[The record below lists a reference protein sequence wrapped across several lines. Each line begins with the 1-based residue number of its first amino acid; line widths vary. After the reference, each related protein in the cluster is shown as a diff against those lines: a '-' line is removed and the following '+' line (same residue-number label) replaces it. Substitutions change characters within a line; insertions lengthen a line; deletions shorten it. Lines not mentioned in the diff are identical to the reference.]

1 MAAIQGAGAAGA
13 EAGSTAMGR
22 IVLASLVGTTIEFYD
37 FYIFG
42 TAAALVFGPMFFP
55 KSAPETQALNAY
67 LTFGIAFLA
76 RPVGS
81 FLFGH
86 FGDRI
91 GRKSALVATMLMM
104 GLATTLIGALPGY
117 ATAGVLAPWLLAAL
131 RFLQGVGLGGEW
143 GGAALIATENA
154 PDGRRAWFG
163 MFPQLGPPIGFFI
176 ATGLF
181 LALLIGFG
189 EAAFVDWAWRVPFLA
204 SAILVAIGLYVRV
217 ALEETPAFKAAMA
230 LDKRIAVPL
239 GAVLRDYW
247 RPLIQGSLAI
257 VVCYALFY
265 IATVYMIGY
274 GVRSLGLSRVSL
286 LEMLCVAIVFMAV
299 ATPVSAALADRVGRR
314 PVLLVSAVIAAAV
327 GLMMPALLA
336 QGPGGV
342 LAFLSLAL
350 GAMGLTFAPLGA
362 LLPELFPTEVRY
374 TGAASAYNLGGIL
387 GASLAPSLAQ
397 LLEAA
402 GGIAWVG
409 YYIAVAAAI
418 SFLAILS
425 MRETARRP
433 RGWLTL
439 DRRGHACLRG
449 SDLLDDRLRFAPA
462 GLKRKRAVMA
472 ELVDAL
478 A

>member
-1 MAAIQGAGAAGA
+1 
-13 EAGSTAMGR
+13 MGR

-86 FGDRI
+86 FGDRV

-117 ATAGVLAPWLLAAL
+117 AAAGVLAPWLLAAL

-239 GAVLRDYW
+239 GAVLRDHW
-247 RPLIQGSLAI
+247 GPLIQGSLAI

-265 IATVYMIGY
+265 ISTVYMLGY
-274 GVRSLGLSRVSL
+274 GVRSLGLSRVDL
-286 LEMLCVAIVFMAV
+286 LKMLCLAIVFMAV
-299 ATPVSAALADRVGRR
+299 ATPISAALADRVGRR
-314 PVLLVSAVIAAAV
+314 PVLLVSAIIAAAI
-327 GLMMPALLA
+327 GLLMPALVGHGA
-336 QGPGGV
+336 GGV
-342 LAFLSLAL
+342 LIFLSLAL

-397 LLEAA
+397 VLEAA

-409 YYIAVAAAI
+409 YYIAAAAVI
-418 SFLAILS
+418 SFFAILS
-425 MRETARRP
+425 MRETR
-433 RGWLTL
+433 
-439 DRRGHACLRG
+439 D
-449 SDLLDDRLRFAPA
+449 APA
-462 GLKRKRAVMA
+462 AR
-472 ELVDAL
+472 
-478 A
+478 

>member
-1 MAAIQGAGAAGA
+1 MAAIEGAGTARA
-13 EAGSTAMGR
+13 EAGRTAMGR

-230 LDKRIAVPL
+230 RDKRIAVPL
-239 GAVLRDYW
+239 AAVLRDYW

-265 IATVYMIGY
+265 ISTVYMIGY

-286 LEMLCVAIVFMAV
+286 LEMLCVAVVFMAV
-299 ATPVSAALADRVGRR
+299 ATPISAALADRVGRR

-350 GAMGLTFAPLGA
+350 GVMGLTFAPLGA

-409 YYIAVAAAI
+409 YYIAVAAVI

-425 MRETARRP
+425 MRETR
-433 RGWLTL
+433 
-439 DRRGHACLRG
+439 
-449 SDLLDDRLRFAPA
+449 DDRAA
-462 GLKRKRAVMA
+462 G
-472 ELVDAL
+472 
-478 A
+478 

>member
-1 MAAIQGAGAAGA
+1 MAAIEGAGTARA
-13 EAGSTAMGR
+13 EAGRTAMGR

-86 FGDRI
+86 FGDRV

-230 LDKRIAVPL
+230 RDKRIAVPL
-239 GAVLRDYW
+239 AAVLRDYW

-286 LEMLCVAIVFMAV
+286 LEMLCVAVVFMAV
-299 ATPVSAALADRVGRR
+299 ATPISAALADRVGRR

-350 GAMGLTFAPLGA
+350 GVMGLTFAPLGA

-409 YYIAVAAAI
+409 YYIAVAAVI

-425 MRETARRP
+425 MRETR
-433 RGWLTL
+433 
-439 DRRGHACLRG
+439 
-449 SDLLDDRLRFAPA
+449 DDRAA
-462 GLKRKRAVMA
+462 G
-472 ELVDAL
+472 
-478 A
+478 

>member
-1 MAAIQGAGAAGA
+1 MAAIQGAGTAGA
-13 EAGSTAMGR
+13 ESGGTAMGR
-22 IVLASLVGTTIEFYD
+22 IVLAGLVGTTIEFYD

-86 FGDRI
+86 FGDRV

-131 RFLQGVGLGGEW
+131 RVLQGVGLGGEW
-143 GGAALIATENA
+143 GGAALVAVENA
-154 PDGRRAWFG
+154 PGGRRAWFG

-189 EAAFVDWAWRVPFLA
+189 ETAFVDWAW
-204 SAILVAIGLYVRV
+204 RV

-230 LDKRIAVPL
+230 HDKRVAVPL
-239 GAVLRDYW
+239 GAVLRQHW
-247 RPLIQGSLAI
+247 APLIQGSLAI

-265 IATVYMIGY
+265 IATVYMLGY
-274 GVRSLGLSRVSL
+274 GARSLGMSRVSL
-286 LEMLCVAIVFMAV
+286 LEMLCLAILFMAV

-314 PVLLVSAVIAAAV
+314 PVLLVSAVAAAAV
-327 GLMMPALLA
+327 GLAMPALLA

-425 MRETARRP
+425 MRETR
-433 RGWLTL
+433 
-439 DRRGHACLRG
+439 
-449 SDLLDDRLRFAPA
+449 DDRA
-462 GLKRKRAVMA
+462 GG
-472 ELVDAL
+472 
-478 A
+478 

>member
-1 MAAIQGAGAAGA
+1 
-13 EAGSTAMGR
+13 MGR

-286 LEMLCVAIVFMAV
+286 LEMLCVSIVFMAV
-299 ATPVSAALADRVGRR
+299 ATPISAALADRVGRR

-362 LLPELFPTEVRY
+362 LLPELFPTEARY

-409 YYIAVAAAI
+409 YYIAAAAAI

-425 MRETARRP
+425 MRETR
-433 RGWLTL
+433 
-439 DRRGHACLRG
+439 DGHA
-449 SDLLDDRLRFAPA
+449 A
-462 GLKRKRAVMA
+462 G
-472 ELVDAL
+472 
-478 A
+478 

>member
-1 MAAIQGAGAAGA
+1 
-13 EAGSTAMGR
+13 MGK

-55 KSAPETQALNAY
+55 KSAPETQSLNAY

-86 FGDRI
+86 FGDRV
-91 GRKSALVATMLMM
+91 GRKSALVATMLVM

-204 SAILVAIGLYVRV
+204 SAVLVAIGLYVRV

-230 LDKRIAVPL
+230 RDKRIAVPL
-239 GAVLRDYW
+239 AAVLRDHLA
-247 RPLIQGSLAI
+247 PLIQGSLAI

-265 IATVYMIGY
+265 IATVYMLGY

-286 LEMLCVAIVFMAV
+286 LEMLCVAILFMAV

-314 PVLLVSAVIAAAV
+314 PVLLISAVAAAAV
-327 GLMMPALLA
+327 GLAMPALLA

-397 LLEAA
+397 VLEAA

-425 MRETARRP
+425 MRETR
-433 RGWLTL
+433 
-439 DRRGHACLRG
+439 
-449 SDLLDDRLRFAPA
+449 DDRAS
-462 GLKRKRAVMA
+462 G
-472 ELVDAL
+472 
-478 A
+478 

>member
-1 MAAIQGAGAAGA
+1 MAAIEGAGTARA
-13 EAGSTAMGR
+13 EAGRTAMGR

-230 LDKRIAVPL
+230 RDKRIAVPL
-239 GAVLRDYW
+239 AAVLRDYW
-247 RPLIQGSLAI
+247 RPLIQGSFAI

-265 IATVYMIGY
+265 ISTVYMIGY

-286 LEMLCVAIVFMAV
+286 LEMLCVAVVFMAV
-299 ATPVSAALADRVGRR
+299 ATPISAALADRVGRR

-350 GAMGLTFAPLGA
+350 GVMGLTFAPLGA

-409 YYIAVAAAI
+409 YYIAVAAVI

-425 MRETARRP
+425 MRETR
-433 RGWLTL
+433 
-439 DRRGHACLRG
+439 
-449 SDLLDDRLRFAPA
+449 DDRAA
-462 GLKRKRAVMA
+462 G
-472 ELVDAL
+472 
-478 A
+478 

>member
-1 MAAIQGAGAAGA
+1 MAASEEAAR
-13 EAGSTAMGR
+13 TDMDK

-67 LTFGIAFLA
+67 LTFGLAFLA

-86 FGDRI
+86 FGDRV
-91 GRKSALVATMLMM
+91 GRKSALVATMLTM

-117 ATAGVLAPWLLAAL
+117 AAAGLLAPWLLAAL

-154 PDGRRAWFG
+154 PRGRRAWFG

-176 ATGLF
+176 ATALF
-181 LALLIGFG
+181 LALLIAFG
-189 EAAFVDWAWRVPFLA
+189 EAAFVDWAWRVPFLV

-217 ALEETPAFKAAMA
+217 TLEETPAFKTAMA
-230 LDKRIAVPL
+230 RDKRVAVPL
-239 GAVLRDYW
+239 GVVLRDHW
-247 RPLIQGSLAI
+247 RALIQGSLSI

-265 IATVYMIGY
+265 ISTVYMLGY
-274 GVRSLGLSRVSL
+274 GVKSLGFARASL
-286 LEMLCVAIVFMAV
+286 LEMLCVAVVFMAL
-299 ATPVSAALADRVGRR
+299 ATPLSAALADRVGRR
-314 PVLLVSAVIAAAV
+314 PVLLASAILAAAV
-327 GLMMPALLA
+327 GLVMPALLA
-336 QGPGGV
+336 RGVSGV
-342 LAFLSLAL
+342 LVFLSLAL

-362 LLPELFPTEVRY
+362 ALPELFPTEVRY

-397 LLEAA
+397 ILEAK
-402 GGIAWVG
+402 GGVAWVG
-409 YYIAVAAAI
+409 YYIAAAAAV
-418 SFLAILS
+418 SFLAVLN
-425 MRETARRP
+425 MPETRE
-433 RGWLTL
+433 
-439 DRRGHACLRG
+439 DR
-449 SDLLDDRLRFAPA
+449 
-462 GLKRKRAVMA
+462 V
-472 ELVDAL
+472 ET
-478 A
+478 

>member
-13 EAGSTAMGR
+13 ETERAGMGR

-86 FGDRI
+86 FGDRV
-91 GRKSALVATMLMM
+91 GRKSALVATMLTM

-117 ATAGVLAPWLLAAL
+117 ATAGVVAPWLLAAL

-217 ALEETPAFKAAMA
+217 ALEETPAFKVAMA
-230 LDKRIAVPL
+230 LDKRVAIPL
-239 GAVLRDYW
+239 ATVLRNHL

-265 IATVYMIGY
+265 ISTVYMLGY
-274 GVRSLGLSRVSL
+274 GVRSLGIARVSL
-286 LEMLCVAIVFMAV
+286 LEMLCVAILFMAV
-299 ATPVSAALADRVGRR
+299 ATPISAALADRVGRR
-314 PVLLVSAVIAAAV
+314 PVLLASALAAAAV
-327 GLMMPALLA
+327 GLMMPTLLA
-336 QGPGGV
+336 QGPAGV
-342 LAFLSLAL
+342 LVFLSLAL
-350 GAMGLTFAPLGA
+350 GVMGLTFAPLGA

-374 TGAASAYNLGGIL
+374 TGAASAYNLGGII
-387 GASLAPSLAQ
+387 GASFAPSLAQ
-397 LLEAA
+397 ILEAQ

-418 SFLAILS
+418 SFVAILS
-425 MRETARRP
+425 MRETR
-433 RGWLTL
+433 
-439 DRRGHACLRG
+439 HI
-449 SDLLDDRLRFAPA
+449 AP
-462 GLKRKRAVMA
+462 G
-472 ELVDAL
+472 
-478 A
+478 

>member
-1 MAAIQGAGAAGA
+1 MAAIQGAAGA
-13 EAGSTAMGR
+13 GAGRAGMGR

-55 KSAPETQALNAY
+55 KSAPEAQALNAY

-86 FGDRI
+86 FGDRV
-91 GRKSALVATMLMM
+91 GRKSALVATMLTM

-117 ATAGVLAPWLLAAL
+117 AAAGVLAPWLLAAL

-217 ALEETPAFKAAMA
+217 ALDETPAFKAAMA
-230 LDKRIAVPL
+230 LNKRIAVPL
-239 GAVLRDYW
+239 GTVLRDHLA
-247 RPLIQGSLAI
+247 PLIQGSLAI

-265 IATVYMIGY
+265 IATVYMLGY
-274 GVRSLGLSRVSL
+274 GVRSLGMSRVSL
-286 LEMLCVAIVFMAV
+286 LEMLCVAILFMAV

-314 PVLLVSAVIAAAV
+314 PVLLVSAAAAAAV
-327 GLMMPALLA
+327 GLIMPALLA

-397 LLEAA
+397 VLEST

-418 SFLAILS
+418 SFLAIVS
-425 MRETARRP
+425 MRETR
-433 RGWLTL
+433 
-439 DRRGHACLRG
+439 
-449 SDLLDDRLRFAPA
+449 DDRAA
-462 GLKRKRAVMA
+462 A
-472 ELVDAL
+472 
-478 A
+478 

>member
-1 MAAIQGAGAAGA
+1 MAAIEGAGTARA
-13 EAGSTAMGR
+13 EAGRTAMGR

-189 EAAFVDWAWRVPFLA
+189 EAAFVDWAWRGPFLA

-230 LDKRIAVPL
+230 RDKRIAVPL
-239 GAVLRDYW
+239 AAVLRDYW
-247 RPLIQGSLAI
+247 RPLIQGSFAI

-265 IATVYMIGY
+265 ISTVYMIGY

-286 LEMLCVAIVFMAV
+286 LEMLCVAVVFMAV
-299 ATPVSAALADRVGRR
+299 ATPISAALADRVGRR

-350 GAMGLTFAPLGA
+350 GVMGLTFAPLGA

-425 MRETARRP
+425 MRETR
-433 RGWLTL
+433 
-439 DRRGHACLRG
+439 
-449 SDLLDDRLRFAPA
+449 DDRAA
-462 GLKRKRAVMA
+462 G
-472 ELVDAL
+472 
-478 A
+478 

>member
-13 EAGSTAMGR
+13 EAERAGMGR

-286 LEMLCVAIVFMAV
+286 LEMLCVAVVFMAV
-299 ATPVSAALADRVGRR
+299 ATPISAALADRVGRR

-350 GAMGLTFAPLGA
+350 GVMGLTFAPLGA

-425 MRETARRP
+425 MRETR
-433 RGWLTL
+433 
-439 DRRGHACLRG
+439 
-449 SDLLDDRLRFAPA
+449 DDRAA
-462 GLKRKRAVMA
+462 G
-472 ELVDAL
+472 
-478 A
+478 